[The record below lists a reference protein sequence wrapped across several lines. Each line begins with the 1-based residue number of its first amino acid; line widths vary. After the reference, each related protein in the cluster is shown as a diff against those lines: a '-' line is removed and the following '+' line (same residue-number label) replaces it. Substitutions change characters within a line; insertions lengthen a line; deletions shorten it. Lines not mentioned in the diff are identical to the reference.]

1 MAASAS
7 EVPATAKRPP
17 KSDFKRHGSTKR
29 KRRGDKTRAT
39 IAAAE
44 NTRDRILRVAIAE
57 FAEKG
62 YSGARVDV
70 ICKLSRAN
78 PRMIYHYFGGKDH
91 LYIAVLEQVLGE
103 LRTEE
108 LKLDVA
114 HVAPIDG
121 MMQLFDFT
129 YDHFGGHPE
138 LIHLL
143 SGENLRKARFLRRSV
158 KTPIVASP
166 LIRLIDELLR
176 RGEKEGDF
184 RRGIDPLQLYV
195 TMVGFAYFHRSNA
208 YTLSVI
214 FQSDLSRPPG
224 RSRTSAT
231 PRRCC
236 CAFCAAIAPDTQRLF
251 QQRLH
256 NFCSKARPGRAC
268 LARRS
273 RRREEFPRLIRRFI
287 KCPPNGTF
295 FAGK

>member
-7 EVPATAKRPP
+7 EVPATTKRPP
-17 KSDFKRHGSTKR
+17 KSDFKRDGSTKK

-129 YDHFGGHPE
+129 YDHFGSHPE

-143 SGENLRKARFLRRSV
+143 SGENLQKARFLRRSV
-158 KTPIVASP
+158 KTPIIASP

-214 FQSDLSRPPG
+214 FQSDLLAPPWQVAHK
-224 RSRTSAT
+224 RYAKEMLLRFL
-231 PRRCC
+231 RR
-236 CAFCAAIAPDTQRLF
+236 D
-251 QQRLH
+251 
-256 NFCSKARPGRAC
+256 RA
-268 LARRS
+268 
-273 RRREEFPRLIRRFI
+273 
-287 KCPPNGTF
+287 
-295 FAGK
+295 

>member
-17 KSDFKRHGSTKR
+17 KSDFKRDGSTKK

-143 SGENLRKARFLRRSV
+143 SGENLQKARFLRRSV
-158 KTPIVASP
+158 KTPIIASP

-214 FQSDLSRPPG
+214 FQSDLLAPPWQVAHK
-224 RSRTSAT
+224 RYAKEMLLRFL
-231 PRRCC
+231 RR
-236 CAFCAAIAPDTQRLF
+236 D
-251 QQRLH
+251 
-256 NFCSKARPGRAC
+256 RA
-268 LARRS
+268 
-273 RRREEFPRLIRRFI
+273 
-287 KCPPNGTF
+287 
-295 FAGK
+295 

>member
-1 MAASAS
+1 MAASPS
-7 EVPATAKRPP
+7 ELSAAARRPTKAESKRGAGAAKKRRADKGATA
-17 KSDFKRHGSTKR
+17 H
-29 KRRGDKTRAT
+29 
-39 IAAAE
+39 AAE
-44 NTRDRILRVAIAE
+44 NTRERILRVAIAE
-57 FAEKG
+57 FSEKG
-62 YSGARVDV
+62 YSGARIDV

-129 YDHFGGHPE
+129 YEHFGGHPE

-143 SGENLRKARFLRRSV
+143 SGENLLKARFLRQSI
-158 KTPIVASP
+158 KTPIIASP
-166 LIRLIDELLR
+166 LIRLIDGLLR

-195 TMVGFAYFHRSNA
+195 TMVGFSYFHRSNA

-214 FQSDLSRPPG
+214 FQSDLLAPAWQAAQKRY
-224 RSRTSAT
+224 AT
-231 PRRCC
+231 EMLLRFLRR
-236 CAFCAAIAPDTQRLF
+236 D
-251 QQRLH
+251 
-256 NFCSKARPGRAC
+256 RA
-268 LARRS
+268 
-273 RRREEFPRLIRRFI
+273 
-287 KCPPNGTF
+287 
-295 FAGK
+295 

>member
-1 MAASAS
+1 MAASPS
-7 EVPATAKRPP
+7 ERPAAARRPTRSESKRET
-17 KSDFKRHGSTKR
+17 GATK
-29 KRRGDKTRAT
+29 KRRADKGRAT
-39 IAAAE
+39 VHAAE
-44 NTRDRILRVAIAE
+44 NTRARILRVAIAE
-57 FAEKG
+57 FSEKG

-143 SGENLRKARFLRRSV
+143 SGENLLKARFLQQSI
-158 KTPIVASP
+158 KTPIIASP
-166 LIRLIDELLR
+166 LIKLIDGLLR

-214 FQSDLSRPPG
+214 FQSDLLAPAWQAAHKRYAKEMLL
-224 RSRTSAT
+224 RFL
-231 PRRCC
+231 RR
-236 CAFCAAIAPDTQRLF
+236 D
-251 QQRLH
+251 
-256 NFCSKARPGRAC
+256 RA
-268 LARRS
+268 
-273 RRREEFPRLIRRFI
+273 
-287 KCPPNGTF
+287 
-295 FAGK
+295 